1 MADNPDQQFTHYRK
15 IAWRIYALIALILM
29 ALLVLV
35 VARDTEEMFFYGLLT
50 PAAFYV
56 FRPTERYI
64 GRMVYKY
71 TGVSRPGSEE

>member
-1 MADNPDQQFTHYRK
+1 MADPQANQYATYLKQ
-15 IAWRIYALIALILM
+15 AWRIYALIALIIVT
-29 ALLVLV
+29 LLVLL

-64 GRMVYKY
+64 GRLVFKF
-71 TGVSRPGSEE
+71 TGVSKPEEKQ

>member
-1 MADNPDQQFTHYRK
+1 MADNPDQKFTHYRK

-64 GRMVYKY
+64 DRMVYKY
-71 TGVSRPGSEE
+71 TGVSRPGSE

>member
-15 IAWRIYALIALILM
+15 TAWRIYALIALIIM
-29 ALLVLV
+29 AVLVLL

-64 GRMVYKY
+64 NRMIYKY
-71 TGVSRPGSEE
+71 TGASPPDKQA